1 MLHTIN
7 AVAGWIHTFGYL
19 AVFVVL
25 LIESLGMPSPSEI
38 ILLFSGYLISQG
50 RFSYPLVILA
60 GALGSTVGAAIA
72 YQLAYRGGRRLL
84 LTRLRWIFSS
94 PARIAYWENYFSRRG
109 DVTVVVG
116 RLLSGVRAVISYPAG
131 LFRMPF
137 GRFLAYTLVGATL
150 WPALAAG
157 AGWMLG
163 RHLETALTLVHRYQW
178 AALGLVLAAGVGY
191 YLHWRW
197 KRRSLKGALAAL
209 AEEGEGTP

>member
-7 AVAGWIHTFGYL
+7 LVAGWIHSFGYL

-25 LIESLGMPSPSEI
+25 FIESLGVPSPSEI

-60 GALGSTVGAAIA
+60 GALGSTAGAAVA

-94 PARIAYWENYFSRRG
+94 PARITYWENYFRRRG
-109 DVTVVVG
+109 DITVVAG
-116 RLLSGVRAVISYPAG
+116 RILSGVRAVISYPAG

-137 GRFLAYTLVGATL
+137 PRFLLYTFIGATL

-157 AGWMLG
+157 AGWLLG
-163 RHLETALTLVHRYQW
+163 RHLEAALALIHRYQW
-178 AALGLVLAAGVGY
+178 PALGLLALAAVAL

-197 KRRSLKGALAAL
+197 RRQALKGAVAAL
-209 AEEGEGTP
+209 AEEEGTP